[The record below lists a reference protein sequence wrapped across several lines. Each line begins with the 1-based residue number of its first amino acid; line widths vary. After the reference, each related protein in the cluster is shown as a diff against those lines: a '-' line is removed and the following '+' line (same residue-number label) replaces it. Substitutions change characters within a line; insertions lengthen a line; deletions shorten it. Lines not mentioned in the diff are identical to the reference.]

1 VHAKC
6 SFVDCAVHREVVV
19 SKQSLREVTWNAA
32 VVAYLAV
39 IAELLHKASD
49 GIAWHLAVG
58 SNVGDGKA
66 GGGVTAVL
74 HIWTNSGRDRISAQI
89 QGVCIQFEDSRK
101 W

>member
-1 VHAKC
+1 M
-6 SFVDCAVHREVVV
+6 V
-19 SKQSLREVTWNAA
+19 SKQSLREVTWNAV

-58 SNVGDGKA
+58 SNVGDRKA

-74 HIWTNSGRDRISAQI
+74 HNLENSGR
-89 QGVCIQFEDSRK
+89 E
-101 W
+101 

>member
-1 VHAKC
+1 MV
-6 SFVDCAVHREVVV
+6 R
-19 SKQSLREVTWNAA
+19 KQLLREVTWNA
-32 VVAYLAV
+32 VVVVYLAV

-58 SNVGDGKA
+58 SNVGDRKA

-74 HIWTNSGRDRISAQI
+74 HNLQNSGRESLVHKFKEYEFNSRN
-89 QGVCIQFEDSRK
+89 SRK

>member
-1 VHAKC
+1 
-6 SFVDCAVHREVVV
+6 VVR
-19 SKQSLREVTWNAA
+19 KQLLREVTWNA
-32 VVAYLAV
+32 VVVVYLAV

-58 SNVGDGKA
+58 SNVGDRKA

-74 HIWTNSGRDRISAQI
+74 HNLQNSGRESLVHKFKEYEFNSRN
-89 QGVCIQFEDSRK
+89 SRK